1 MLIVG
6 FFESHLKELKLNLSL
21 LYSNLVRDIIAVE
34 NLHKTIRRYRED
46 KGISRIKMSERLGMT
61 LNGYG
66 KIERGEVELTISRL
80 LEISEILQIP
90 ITHFFQQNAIANES
104 VILAKSS
111 DNNEKQSIEV
121 ESQFDPF
128 VYIEFLESRINYL
141 KSQLS
146 KFQ

>member
-1 MLIVG
+1 VLIVG

>member
-1 MLIVG
+1 VLIVG

-21 LYSNLVRDIIAVE
+21 LYSNLVRDIIVVE

-46 KGISRIKMSERLGMT
+46 KGICRIKMSERLGMT

-66 KIERGEVELTISRL
+66 KIERGEVEVTISRL

>member
-1 MLIVG
+1 M
-6 FFESHLKELKLNLSL
+6 
-21 LYSNLVRDIIAVE
+21 E

-46 KGISRIKMSERLGMT
+46 KGICRNMMSERLGMT

-66 KIERGEVELTISRL
+66 KIERGEVDVTITRL
-80 LEISEILQIP
+80 VEISEILQIP
-90 ITHFFQQNAIANES
+90 ITHFFRQNEIPNES
-104 VILAKSS
+104 MSLVNSS
-111 DNNEKQSIEV
+111 DDIEKPSSEIE
-121 ESQFDPF
+121 SAFDPF